1 MADDDFG
8 DKTEAPTPRRRQEA
22 REQGNIARSPDLTAA
37 SLLIAVMVLLN
48 WYGAGVVLALKNIM
62 EQMFSA
68 DAIRADQHSVFTHLL
83 IALRLAAGAL
93 APLMLGVCLIAVLV
107 NMAQVGFFFSVQR
120 IQPQIS
126 ALNPF
131 KGINKLLGSRDNLVH
146 MAMNVVKLALVGFV
160 AYSAV
165 HSKLPL
171 ILSAQQLTFLQ
182 IFGLGAGIVY
192 AIGLRIGVVLL
203 ILAIIDYGYQR
214 WTTEQ
219 KLKMSKQEIKE
230 EMRRMEGD
238 PQIKSRRR
246 QIAMQRVMKSIK
258 KDVPTADVIVT
269 NPTHFAVALKY
280 DPDKMN
286 APRVVAKGTDF
297 LALQIRN
304 IAIEAGVPILER
316 PPLARAL
323 YRLCD
328 VGQEFPEQFYSTVA
342 EILAYVYEL
351 SGRVARASQPV

>member
-1 MADDDFG
+1 
-8 DKTEAPTPRRRQEA
+8 
-22 REQGNIARSPDLTAA
+22 
-37 SLLIAVMVLLN
+37 
-48 WYGAGVVLALKNIM
+48 
-62 EQMFSA
+62 
-68 DAIRADQHSVFTHLL
+68 
-83 IALRLAAGAL
+83 
-93 APLMLGVCLIAVLV
+93 
-107 NMAQVGFFFSVQR
+107 MAQVGFFFSFQR

-126 ALNPF
+126 GLNPF
-131 KGINKLLGSRDNLVH
+131 KGINKILGSRDSLVH
-146 MAMNVVKLALVGFV
+146 MAMNIVKLVLVGFV

-165 HSKLPL
+165 YNKLPL

-203 ILAIIDYGYQR
+203 ILAFIDYAYQR

-219 KLKMSKQEIKE
+219 KLKMSKQENKE

-246 QIAMQRVMKSIK
+246 QIAMQRVMKSIR

-280 DPDKMN
+280 DPDRMN
-286 APRVVAKGTDF
+286 APRVVAKGTDY

-304 IAIEAGVPILER
+304 IAIEAGIPILER

-328 VGQEFPEQFYSTVA
+328 VGQEIPEQFYSTVA

-351 SGRVARASQPV
+351 SGRMKGRQPVVT